1 MQGSRDIR
9 KPLSRRDFVRPRA
22 AADSL
27 ANHCRKDAP
36 DPPPR
41 STRLLPYM
49 PVRAGHKA
57 ESMKTYSG
65 PVETGIADNA
75 ESDWYPAKQSLSHR
89 RRKTPDLSNLPVPA
103 VPRVSAPHAP
113 ERRSILRRADP
124 ASTCRQAVPA
134 LPTCL

>member
-9 KPLSRRDFVRPRA
+9 KPLSRRGFVRPRA

-27 ANHCRKDAP
+27 ANRCRKAAP
-36 DPPPR
+36 DPPPQ

-57 ESMKTYSG
+57 ESTKTYSG
-65 PVETGIADNA
+65 PVETGIADSA
-75 ESDWYPAKQSLSHR
+75 ESDSYRMKQSTTHH
-89 RRKTPDLSNLPVPA
+89 RRKTPPLSNLPKPA
-103 VPRVSAPHAP
+103 VPLESAPHAP
-113 ERRSILRRADP
+113 EPRSILRRADL
-124 ASTCRQAVPA
+124 ASPCRREVPA